1 MRNLIIILLIINLSR
16 ISTAQVEVIKSRISG
31 KVIDIETQ
39 QPLPFVSIW
48 LEGTSVGT
56 ISDENGNYEVNNI
69 TVGRYR
75 LSARMIGYEQA
86 TIPDITVIPKR
97 TTIINISLQP
107 SSIQLEEILIQ
118 PEYFSLPDYMA
129 INSIS
134 SIGTKEIKH
143 TPGIPDMFR
152 RLQAFA
158 GVNKQA
164 DNSSVL
170 IVRGGAP
177 DENLTLIE
185 NIEIYSPYH
194 FSSLSGGMAEGVSVI
209 QPKIINNVT
218 FITGGFSSQYGD
230 RLSSVTEIQLAQ
242 PSHDHYNTDITID
255 ISGFGAII
263 SGPLT
268 KESSWMISG
277 RRSIYDL
284 MMKMRGKNYYP
295 RTTDVHLKYIFEP
308 DKKNKFTLYRMYVND
323 DLDREKSEDEIG
335 LADQL
340 KYRNISKSMS
350 ALGITWKYLY
360 SRNGYLQVTPF
371 VNLNNWQ
378 LSEGRIKD
386 ITDLGQE
393 NNENYFG
400 IDAFAAYR
408 FNMRHRIIFG
418 GQVKWMNVLYEK
430 WSKGDTLF
438 TGVIQPA
445 FNIQFGPLTTFKSA
459 AYTHYYYSPVYWL
472 KLNGGIRADFFNFS
486 NDFSL
491 NPRFGFRLKLSE
503 ELNINASC
511 GIYSQFPPFYKI
523 FLDQRNSRLKASNA
537 IHYITGIEYLISK
550 DMQCKVEIFH
560 KDLKNLSF
568 SLTDT
573 SKLYFSNGTGNVNG
587 IEVSLTKKMS
597 KNLYILL
604 NYTYSKSIR
613 KDGNYSDK
621 YDFDFDSP
629 HIFNM
634 MYTYKLGKWWDF
646 SLSCRY
652 STGLPYTPYDLT
664 TRYQINGKWYCE
676 KGEKNSERLPDYFRI
691 DLRIDRRFIARNFNI
706 STFIELWNLTNH
718 ENVMNYEYSEDFLTK
733 EPIILFSMM
742 PMIGLSFEF

>member
-1 MRNLIIILLIINLSR
+1 MRNVVIILLVTNLSR
-16 ISTAQVEVIKSRISG
+16 ISIAQVDVIKSRISG
-31 KVIDIETQ
+31 EVIDIETQ
-39 QPLPFVSIW
+39 QPIPFVSIW
-48 LEGTSVGT
+48 LEGTTAGT
-56 ISDENGNYEVNNI
+56 ISDENGNYEINNI
-69 TVGRYR
+69 AVGRYT
-75 LSARMIGYEQA
+75 LSAKMIGYEQA
-86 TIPDITVIPKR
+86 TFTDITVVPKR

-107 SSIQLEEILIQ
+107 GSIQLEEIVVQ
-118 PEYFSLPDYMA
+118 PDYFYLPDEMA

-134 SIGTKEIKH
+134 SISAKEIKH
-143 TPGIPDMFR
+143 TPGVPDMFR
-152 RLQAFA
+152 RLQSVA

-164 DNSSVL
+164 DNSPVL

-194 FSSLSGGMAEGVSVI
+194 FSSLSGGMAEGVSII

-230 RLSSVTEIQLAQ
+230 KLSSVTEIQLRQ
-242 PSHDHYNTDITID
+242 PSHDHYNTDITAD

-268 KESSWMISG
+268 KKSSWMISG

-284 MMKMRGKNYYP
+284 IMKMRGKNYYP
-295 RTTDVHLKYIFEP
+295 RTTDIHLKYIFEP
-308 DKKNKFTLYRMYVND
+308 SKKNKFTLYGMYVSD
-323 DLDREKSEDEIG
+323 DLDREKSEDEVG

-350 ALGITWKYLY
+350 ALGLTWKYLY

-371 VNLNNWQ
+371 ANLNNWQ
-378 LSEGRIKD
+378 LSEGRIKN

-393 NNENYFG
+393 NSENIFG

-408 FNMRHRIIFG
+408 FNIRHRLIFG
-418 GQVKWMNVLYEK
+418 SQVKWMNVSYDK
-430 WSKGDTLF
+430 WSKGDTLLIG
-438 TGVIQPA
+438 TMQPA
-445 FNIQFGPLTTFKSA
+445 FNIQFGPLTTYKFA
-459 AYTHYYYSPVYWL
+459 AYLHYYYSPVDWL
-472 KLNGGIRADFFNFS
+472 KLNGGIRADYFNFS
-486 NDFSL
+486 NDLSF
-491 NPRFGFRLKLSE
+491 NPRFGLRLKLSE
-503 ELNINASC
+503 RLNINASY

-523 FLDQRNSRLKASNA
+523 FLDKRNSELKASNA
-537 IHYITGIEYLISK
+537 IHYIAGTEYLISK
-550 DMQCKVEIFH
+550 YMQLKLEIFH
-560 KDLKNLSF
+560 KDLKNLPF

-573 SKLYFSNGTGNVNG
+573 SRLYFSDGTGNVNG

-597 KNLYILL
+597 KDLYILL

-613 KDGNYSDK
+613 KDGNLSK
-621 YDFDFDSP
+621 RYDFDFDSP
-629 HIFNM
+629 HIFNLM
-634 MYTYKLGKWWDF
+634 STYKLGKWWDF
-646 SLSCRY
+646 SLTCRY

-664 TRYQINGKWYCE
+664 TRYQVNGKWYCE
-676 KGEKNSERLPDYFRI
+676 KGEKNSERLPDYFRV

-706 STFIELWNLTNH
+706 STFIEVWNLTNH
-718 ENVMNYEYSEDFLTK
+718 ENVMSYEYSGDFLTK
-733 EPIILFSMM
+733 EPVVLFSMM